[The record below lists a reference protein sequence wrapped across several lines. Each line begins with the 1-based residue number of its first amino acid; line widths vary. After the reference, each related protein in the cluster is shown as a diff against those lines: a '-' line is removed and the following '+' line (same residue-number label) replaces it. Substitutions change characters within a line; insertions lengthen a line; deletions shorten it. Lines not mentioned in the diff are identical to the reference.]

1 MTSQMVTLLGSPFF
15 KNIGVAVRTSEIDE
29 IMEIMKHCDDRN
41 NIRRYNLK
49 MKMELKKIN
58 EDDIPLMSKDDYS
71 KVASRLLSFHVSN
84 FFLKGTKIPCIS
96 TKLINEAT
104 ASLAEGDGGIAH
116 ITGPDAEGL
125 SAKEKADGGVFVI
138 ET

>member
-1 MTSQMVTLLGSPFF
+1 MTSQMITLLGSPFF
-15 KNIGVAVRTSEIDE
+15 KNTGVAIHTSEIDD
-29 IMEIMKHCDDRN
+29 IMKIMKHADRN

-58 EDDIPLMSKDDYS
+58 EADIIRMSKDDYS
-71 KVASRLLSFHVSN
+71 EVATRLLSFHVSN

-96 TKLINEAT
+96 TKLIDEAT
-104 ASLAEGDGGIAH
+104 TVLAEGDGGIAH

-125 SAKEKADGGVFVI
+125 SAKEKADGGVFII
-138 ET
+138 ETE